1 MTNVNRDEVEGN
13 ARKAVG
19 TVKESVG
26 RVLGNDDLE
35 VQGSAER
42 TSGGVQAGLG
52 KLGRKVN
59 DVVDDAVD
67 ALKKP

>member
-1 MTNVNRDEVEGN
+1 MTNINSDEVAGH

-19 TVKESVG
+19 TVKENVG
-26 RVLGNDDLE
+26 RAVGNDDLE
-35 VQGSAER
+35 AQGVAER
-42 TSGGVQAGLG
+42 TAGGVQAGIG
-52 KLGRKVN
+52 KVARKVN

>member
-1 MTNVNRDEVEGN
+1 MANINSDEVAGN

-19 TVKESVG
+19 TVKENVG
-26 RVLGNDDLE
+26 RAVGNDDLE
-35 VQGSAER
+35 AQGAAER
-42 TSGGVQAGLG
+42 TAGGVQAGIG
-52 KLGRKVN
+52 KVARKVN